1 MSESFTDKL
10 QFNDFVRGRI
20 LQSTDDLTITPEE
33 LEYLE
38 EIVKKDYFL
47 KQMFKGEMPKF
58 ELISRNF
65 SYDIYKYEIYGSA
78 YCIKIG
84 TEIDSHILQKES
96 KILKKIDGQNFSPD
110 LIRYRKGEFYSYL
123 ITDYLYG
130 FNIHVYDSDH
140 FNKNIPNLACHLANF
155 HGENIS
161 KSNEKDKML
170 KDIFEMG
177 DFPFILGE
185 EKYKQILEDE
195 QVKKLIETLEN
206 IKQWLT
212 TQCDFKE
219 KKSTICHMNLNK
231 KNILFRG
238 GEYRFCNF
246 QNSYKVNP
254 MWDIATLFINLNMT
268 FSTQEEKFLDVYA
281 SQNNNCFDVSL
292 DVLQAYKSSVFKLR
306 FYKLICEFIYFNLGL
321 DNIKHLDIFMEYHL
335 LRPYLMDE
343 FTAHMSFLDD
353 IFYIT
358 EPR

>member
-123 ITDYLYG
+123 ITDYLHG
-130 FNIHVYDSDH
+130 FNIDVYDSDH

-161 KSNEKDKML
+161 KSSEKDKML
-170 KDIFEMG
+170 KDVFEMG
-177 DFPFILGE
+177 DFSFIFGE
-185 EKYKQILEDE
+185 ERYKKMLQNEQI
-195 QVKKLIETLEN
+195 KKLIETLDN
-206 IKQWLT
+206 VKKWLE

-231 KNILFRG
+231 DFVI
-238 GEYRFCNF
+238 
-246 QNSYKVNP
+246 
-254 MWDIATLFINLNMT
+254 
-268 FSTQEEKFLDVYA
+268 
-281 SQNNNCFDVSL
+281 
-292 DVLQAYKSSVFKLR
+292 FKTP
-306 FYKLICEFIYFNLGL
+306 
-321 DNIKHLDIFMEYHL
+321 IK
-335 LRPYLMDE
+335 
-343 FTAHMSFLDD
+343 
-353 IFYIT
+353 
-358 EPR
+358 